1 MCFCLDIK
9 VNRMKKMNYT
19 KCLIALIGACFVASA
34 AKAAA
39 PPEAQGRITVRW
51 YDVPGSNNIS
61 RLTDYAGYPDSPD
74 AVYYPIH
81 FEWPTG
87 RRG

>member
-1 MCFCLDIK
+1 MDF
-9 VNRMKKMNYT
+9 
-19 KCLIALIGACFVASA
+19 SSQ
-34 AKAAA
+34 AAA
-39 PPEAQGRITVRW
+39 PSAPQGRITVRW
-51 YDVPGSNNIS
+51 YDVPGSNAIS

-87 RRG
+87 PTGLQRGTSR